1 MRQRIVKAPTSDE
14 AGVEAKTAFPRSTP
28 TKRQFQEIITSV
40 DDLATAMRATRRE
53 LVERIAPLALHL
65 GAARVCL
72 RELAA
77 RAAADGHADLHTL
90 ARLGL
95 AHLARAEQPDTSCVV
110 LPFPGRSRDG

>member
-53 LVERIAPLALHL
+53 LVERIARLLQVDGVVDHGL
-65 GAARVCL
+65 CLLVGRV
-72 RELAA
+72 
-77 RAAADGHADLHTL
+77 
-90 ARLGL
+90 
-95 AHLARAEQPDTSCVV
+95 HLAILAVEA
-110 LPFPGRSRDG
+110 GGAG